1 MSDNPI
7 FSYTKRDYEAARQEG
22 ISKIPEL
29 SGGQWSDLNA
39 TDPGIIILDYV
50 HALVDMINYYQD
62 HQALETFMTTAKERA
77 NIFRIAKQLSY
88 EIRSAKGAKCNVTF
102 VSSLLYDHIIK
113 IPKHTLLR
121 TPEGIPWL
129 TSEDAFLPKGEG
141 EVTVNCY
148 QGEYFEEKYV
158 GTGISRHSNVERPEN
173 QSYHLSS
180 VTIDMDSISIVDNLG
195 VTWNRVDY
203 MAFADKN
210 EKAYQLELNPDNSIS
225 IMFGDGNRGYIPTKT
240 DELTIGYVYTE
251 AEKGRAS
258 ANSIIELETPI
269 LDEGVYVDFTVYN
282 KEASNGGYSAQSSRE
297 IRETAPGAIKAQNR
311 AVTLSDFENL
321 AKLVE
326 GVLDA
331 KAYDINIKPDLCLY
345 HEVKVLVTPEE
356 SYNSPE
362 TLSQTVY
369 DYLSQRMIPPTNLQV
384 LIPSDVYIDISIE
397 VKKLDNKSEKSLEY
411 EIQETVKNYF
421 SSRYGMIGEDFYPA
435 DLAAHISRIDN
446 VRYIASITP
455 ASPVAIDDFST
466 AKLGNLSIKLI

>member
-7 FSYTKRDYEAARQEG
+7 FSYTKRDYESARQEG

-29 SGGQWSDLNA
+29 SGGLWSDLNA

-88 EIRSAKGAKCNVTF
+88 EIRSAKGAKCSVTF
-102 VSSLLYDHIIK
+102 VSSLLYDHIVK

-121 TPEGIPWL
+121 TTEGIPWL

-141 EVTVNCY
+141 EVTVTCY

-203 MAFADKN
+203 IAFADKN

-225 IMFGDGNRGYIPTKT
+225 IMFGDGNRGYIPTPT

-258 ANSIIELETPI
+258 ANSIIEIDSPI
-269 LDEGVYVDFTVYN
+269 LDEGVYVDFAVYN

-362 TLSQTVY
+362 TLSQAVY

-384 LIPSDVYIDISIE
+384 IIPSDVYIDISIE

-455 ASPVAIDDFST
+455 ASPVTIDDLST